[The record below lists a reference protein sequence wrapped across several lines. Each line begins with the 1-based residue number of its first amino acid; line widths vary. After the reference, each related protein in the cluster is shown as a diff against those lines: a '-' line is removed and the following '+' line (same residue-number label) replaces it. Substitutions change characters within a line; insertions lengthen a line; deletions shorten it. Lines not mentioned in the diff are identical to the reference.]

1 MMASVGW
8 RPPLAWEAARASI
21 HELSE
26 QCVHYRRPLPQGAAA
41 LLGVNAKQAP
51 QLVVGNQGSSPES
64 DNGNVAFADQLPEK
78 CLRNTKSSRR
88 FSNGQ
93 RVSPAMFGV
102 NIVHL

>member
-1 MMASVGW
+1 MFTIAGRSRKG
-8 RPPLAWEAARASI
+8 RPF
-21 HELSE
+21 
-26 QCVHYRRPLPQGAAA
+26 
-41 LLGVNAKQAP
+41 LLGVSAKQAP
-51 QLVVGNQGSSPES
+51 QLVVGDERSPTEA

-93 RVSPAMFGV
+93 CVSPAIFGF